1 MKIHRLREYAN
12 VNCNGQPF
20 VHRNSGRATAE
31 TPDGYLVPNTPG
43 SISQPPSAK
52 SPGGISSISDTP
64 AVPPKSVFSGSTFG
78 QKFSFSESDKA
89 MNNNDGGG
97 GGTADPSRLAPP
109 DAGTTELVN
118 YPSSRTGCMNFTIM
132 QVRAL
137 TVTQKQTLN
146 SKFRTLP
153 RSTLR

>member
-1 MKIHRLREYAN
+1 MKLILKIHRLREYAN

-20 VHRNSGRATAE
+20 VHRNSRATE

-118 YPSSRTGCMNFTIM
+118 DPLSGTGCMNFKIM

-137 TVTQKQTLN
+137 TVYSEAT
-146 SKFRTLP
+146 P
-153 RSTLR
+153 